1 MNSQRP
7 GAQPADDLLDLL
19 SEVWDADRQANNPRT
34 REFLDAGQELLH
46 SGFAGDPGGTPGTR
60 SGRLRAPFDELLDWV
75 SRRRVVEEA
84 KRAWEEHNHGKTTPP
99 TEAAYRY
106 RWRTQTG
113 YLRDLVVYALRPRM
127 ARPEET
133 SKAAD
138 VLFSDG
144 GPLDEKVDRVAY
156 NEVLNLHGDKAF
168 RLQMVF
174 QATLAHDSHV
184 ANALRRIDET
194 NVQAWKAF
202 YQEVL
207 DRLGLR
213 LRPDIDLDDLAYA
226 LQATGEGVVFRSL
239 LPTGPDAPPSAR
251 SLDHQQKTSRPLALI
266 AMAILIAFTDPGDG
280 KPLRQAVRELG
291 LEGARDGRRT
301 IG

>member
-1 MNSQRP
+1 VN
-7 GAQPADDLLDLL
+7 GEQPADDLLDLL

-46 SGFAGDPGGTPGTR
+46 SGFAGDPGGTPGIR
-60 SGRLRAPFDELLDWV
+60 SGRFRAPFDELLDWV

-84 KRAWEEHNHGKTTPP
+84 RRAWAAHGDGQGTPP

-133 SKAAD
+133 SMATD
-138 VLFSDG
+138 VLLGDD

-184 ANALRRIDET
+184 ANALRRIDQT
-194 NVQAWKAF
+194 NVDAWKAF

-207 DRLGLR
+207 DKLGLT
-213 LRPDIDLDDLAYA
+213 LRPDLDLDDLAYA

-239 LPTGPDAPPSAR
+239 LPTGSDAPPSAHA
-251 SLDHQQKTSRPLALI
+251 LDHQHQTSRPLSLI

-280 KPLRQAVRELG
+280 KPLRQAVRELAG
-291 LEGARDGRRT
+291 T
-301 IG
+301 T

>member
-1 MNSQRP
+1 MNSKRP

-46 SGFAGDPGGTPGTR
+46 SGFAGEPGVTPGTR

-84 KRAWEEHNHGKTTPP
+84 RRAWEEHNHDKGSPP

-133 SKAAD
+133 SMAAD
-138 VLFSDG
+138 VLFSDH
-144 GPLDEKVDRVAY
+144 GPLDEKVDRIAY
-156 NEVLNLHGDKAF
+156 DEVLNLHGDKAF

-202 YQEVL
+202 YQDVL

-213 LRPDIDLDDLAYA
+213 LRPDIDMDDLAYA

-239 LPTGPDAPPSAR
+239 LPTGPAAPPSAHA
-251 SLDHQQKTSRPLALI
+251 LDHQHKTSRPLALI

-280 KPLRQAVRELG
+280 KPLRQAVRELASPPEHDHG
-291 LEGARDGRRT
+291 
-301 IG
+301 